1 MCKRNLF
8 ICVLFFLI
16 GSSLW
21 AGGGKDNVSKSAED
35 PSGFTDT
42 LDISEKKPGKYNYY
56 MEATDRAGNVTLAGP
71 DNIYIDPESDLP
83 RTTIINPLPS
93 MRVQGNMNIVGI
105 AFDDDGIK
113 NVEIAV
119 YRGTDGKGEEITR
132 VTANGTD
139 YWSYFLD
146 TSDGEIWRDGDYT
159 VKAWS
164 TDINDLPGNAAKYPN
179 GDKVPEKNQK
189 IAVVYWRLD
198 RKKPETTITSHSVG
212 ALVSGNIRLS
222 GKVTDGNGI
231 AAINYS
237 VDGGVKY
244 APAKLKID
252 KRNGN
257 NTWEASI
264 NTKQFEDGP
273 VVIWF
278 KARDGNNSIGTAA
291 HLLFVNNTGPDV
303 KIVYPEPGTTVNG
316 VFSIAGYAK
325 HPVGLKSVTWK
336 AGTQQGE
343 FELLAGNHW
352 WSADVDARGLKG
364 NAIEVE
370 IKAVDVSGNTTVV
383 KQKYKL
389 DQAADMPVVSLDLP
403 KTGILENKLG
413 LVVKGKA
420 VDKEG
425 VASIF
430 YSLDGTP
437 PEEIPCSGYFQF
449 IIPTPAEGTHI
460 LDVWAKDVTG
470 ITGNKTQVKG
480 IVVSNAVIQPGI
492 ANFTWPEGKTTKV
505 DIFYTGMKIR
515 PVPKMT
521 MALSYKAPT
530 APKSATITFGDQSP
544 VPVKLSGSKD
554 VFTATIPVPSS
565 LQEGLMEIKLTGT
578 DRQDKEF
585 TYSEFVFVTNQPPP
599 AADEEPQPFVASN
612 NTFTWVRQTALNDG
626 RILLKE
632 GETLMGISSV
642 PVINATLQGT
652 GANLLNVSV
661 DQNGMVLLTAVS
673 EGETGQLT
681 LKLDVDGGTFNSGQ
695 FRVVAEAIGPVVTLQ
710 NIENYKWIKNSVP
723 VTFNITSKNKVSA
736 VDVSLDMGDNWQNL
750 LTAAELAAIRAPL
763 NSNYTKTLDLTAA
776 EDGSINILIRAANES
791 GLDSV
796 ANFSVLKDTQ
806 APQAQNIMPIAEAGV
821 NGTIRM
827 AFAVEEMG
835 AIQSITYNRTVTT
848 PARAATPAVPAAP
861 GRAAV
866 PASPAV
872 PASTTNQV
880 KEIFNDNQWE
890 KDYAPRFF
898 EVLMD
903 SLEMPLD
910 KNMRFIFTD
919 KAGNSSE
926 VNTWLFVI
934 DQEMDVPIV
943 QIILPIENEVITND
957 FIVSGVMFDDDGVK
971 NYQWKIDNNQWQ
983 TEDAEYGFSIPVA
996 LSTLTDNDHT
1006 ISVIAEDIYGVKSQP
1021 VTRVFRVSLNEPTAT
1036 MTYPLYDTVLK
1047 EGIEIR
1053 GTASDKNGIRDVRA
1067 SIDNGNSFNFVKGNY
1082 GTAAETIQWSYQF
1095 NTTILKDGPHVVF
1108 IKVYDRYDI
1117 PATYAF
1123 MINVDNTQPEI
1134 ILDSPGDGS
1143 ITVGNI
1149 SVMGRILDP
1158 NLKEVSI
1165 ELRSLDGFTIPA
1177 NLRLRKLDL
1186 SSMIRENIDIAAMAD
1201 GQYNVAIIATD
1212 RAGNMTRLSRNVQM
1226 ARQTYRNY
1234 IEILYPLENEET
1246 SGEFNLYGF
1255 AGGANPAGTV
1265 TIKIN
1270 GNDLDTVPVDDS
1282 GYFVFKMDGE
1292 KLNAGVNAITVNSN
1306 FGGPTLVSSRPYN
1319 LIYRDGGPWV
1329 TIDLESFTF
1338 GKFAYERPYLYGR
1351 TGYVL
1356 SEEDQELLKDKT
1368 AEKAVKARILAKTP
1382 KFTEI
1387 SFDNGRSFIMTSK
1400 ASAKN
1405 IDYRYRLE
1413 DGEMAEGYHYIV
1425 VRTTMKNGEFAL
1437 TRMLVQVDKTKPEI
1451 RLISPEAGSRYN
1463 QKIAYSASA
1472 TDDIELVSLTYHLRA
1487 GDKAAYEVPGF
1498 LQGLYI
1504 EGVIP
1509 PFYRQLAVSNGIQE
1523 WAPSMPF
1530 AGGATYTDFG
1540 FGLSFFDDNV
1550 KIQGQYGFLT
1560 QELYDALGGEGPVRY
1575 GGDVIGLKILANV
1588 YTLPLGSVWGPDF
1601 DWLYAS
1607 FSIGANF
1614 SLFNFLNKENP
1625 DYSPNKDG
1633 ELVYY
1638 TQSGESTWLSA
1649 LLLQIE
1655 FPKVT
1660 IPKKKAF
1667 RTFSLFTEGQL
1678 WFVPTDVKA
1687 SQMGIKIMIPHV
1699 MMGLR
1704 IYIF

>member
-8 ICVLFFLI
+8 TCVLFLIIGI

-21 AGGGKDNVSKSAED
+21 AGGGKDNISKSAED

-83 RTTIINPLPS
+83 RTTIINPLPY

-113 NVEIAV
+113 SVEIAV
-119 YRGTDGKGEEITR
+119 YRGTNDRGEEVIHA
-132 VTANGTD
+132 TASGTD

-159 VKAWS
+159 VKAWA
-164 TDINDLPGNAAKYPN
+164 TDINDLAGNADKYPN
-179 GDKVPEKNQK
+179 GDKVPVKKQK

-198 RKKPETTITSHSVG
+198 RKKPETIITSHAIG
-212 ALVSGNIRLS
+212 ALVSGNIRLA
-222 GKVTDGNGI
+222 GTVTDGNGI
-231 AAINYS
+231 AEIKYS
-237 VDGGVKY
+237 VDGGTKY
-244 APAKLKID
+244 VPAKLKID
-252 KRNGN
+252 KRNGK
-257 NTWEASI
+257 NTWDAAI

-303 KIVYPEPGTTVNG
+303 KIVYPEAGSTVNG
-316 VFSIAGYAK
+316 VFSLAGYAK

-343 FELLAGNHW
+343 FELLPGNQW
-352 WSADVDARGLKG
+352 WSTDVDARGLKG
-364 NAIEVE
+364 NAIDVE
-370 IKAVDVSGNTTVV
+370 IRAVDVSGNTTVV
-383 KQKYKL
+383 KQKFKV
-389 DQAADMPVVSLDLP
+389 DQAADMPVVKLTSP
-403 KTGILENKLG
+403 VPGILSNKLG
-413 LVVKGKA
+413 IIVKGTA
-420 VDKEG
+420 TDKEG
-425 VASIF
+425 IASVF
-430 YSLDGTP
+430 YSLNGTAAV
-437 PEEIPCSGYFQF
+437 EIPCNGYFQF
-449 IIPTPAEGTHI
+449 IIPTPPEGTHSI
-460 LDVWAKDVTG
+460 DVWAKDITG
-470 ITGNKTQVKG
+470 IVGNKVSVKG

-492 ANFTWPEGKTTKV
+492 ASFTYPEGKTNKT
-505 DIFYTGMKIR
+505 DQFYTGMKIR

-521 MALSYKAPT
+521 MALSYKSPT
-530 APKSATITFGDQSP
+530 APVSATVAFGDQP
-544 VPVKLSGSKD
+544 VIPLKLAGAKD
-554 VFTATIPVPSS
+554 VFTAAVPVPT
-565 LQEGLMEIKLTGT
+565 LMEGLTEIKLTGT
-578 DRQDKEF
+578 DKQGKVF
-585 TYSEFVFVTNQPPP
+585 TYSEFVYVTAAP
-599 AADEEPQPFVASN
+599 ADEPQPFIASGA
-612 NTFTWVRQTALNDG
+612 TFTWVRQSALNDG

-632 GETLMGISSV
+632 GETLMGISNY
-642 PVINATLQGT
+642 PIINATLQGT
-652 GANLLNVSV
+652 GANLFNTTV
-661 DQNGMVLLTAVS
+661 DDKGRVLLTSVS
-673 EGETGQLT
+673 EGEAGPLT
-681 LKLDVDGGTFNSGQ
+681 LRLDVDGGSFSSPQ
-695 FRVVAEAIGPVVTLQ
+695 FRFVAEVLGPTVTLQ
-710 NIENYKWIKNSVP
+710 NVENYKWIKTSVP
-723 VTFNITSKNKVSA
+723 VTFNITGRNKVSA
-736 VDVSLDMGDNWQNL
+736 VDFSIDLGDNWQNL
-750 LTAAELAAIRAPL
+750 LTPAELTGLRGPV
-763 NSNYTKTLDLTAA
+763 NSNFTKTIDLTAA
-776 EDGSINILIRAANES
+776 DDGSINILIRAANES
-791 GLDSV
+791 GLESI
-796 ANFSVLKDTQ
+796 ANFSVLKDST
-806 APQAQNIMPIAEAGV
+806 PPVAQTIMPIAEAAV

-835 AIQSITYNRTVTT
+835 AIQSITYSRNVPAPAT
-848 PARAATPAVPAAP
+848 PARGGAAPAAT
-861 GRAAV
+861 
-866 PASPAV
+866 
-872 PASTTNQV
+872 TTV
-880 KEIFNDNQWE
+880 KEIFNANNWE

-910 KNMRFIFTD
+910 KNMRFTFTD

-926 VNTWLFVI
+926 VNTWDFVI
-934 DQEMDVPIV
+934 DQDMDIPVV
-943 QIILPIENEVITND
+943 QIILPLENEVITND

-971 NYQWKIDNNQWQ
+971 KYQWRIDNNPWQ

-996 LSTLTDNDHT
+996 ISSLTDNEHT

-1021 VTRVFRVSLNEPTAT
+1021 VTRVFRVSLNEPTAI

-1047 EGIEIR
+1047 EGIEIK
-1053 GTASDKNGIRDVRA
+1053 GTASDKNGIREVKV
-1067 SIDNGNSFNFVKGNY
+1067 SVDNGNSFNIVKGNY
-1082 GTAAETIQWSYQF
+1082 GTPAETIDWSYQF

-1108 IKVYDRYDI
+1108 IRVYDRYDI

-1123 MINVDNTQPEI
+1123 MINVDNTPPEI

-1149 SVMGRILDP
+1149 SVMGRVLDP

-1270 GNDLDTVPVDDS
+1270 GTDVDTANVDDS
-1282 GYFVFKMDGE
+1282 GYFVFKMNSD
-1292 KLNAGVNAITVNSN
+1292 KLTTGVNAITVNSN

-1319 LIYRDGGPWV
+1319 IVYRDGGPWV
-1329 TIDLESFTF
+1329 TIDLDSFTF
-1338 GKFAYERPYLYGR
+1338 GKFAYDRAYLYGR

-1356 SEEDQELLKDKT
+1356 SEEDQELLNDKAT
-1368 AEKAVKARILAKTP
+1368 DKAVKARIQRKTP
-1382 KFTEI
+1382 DFTEI
-1387 SFDNGRSFIMTSK
+1387 SFDNGRSFIKTSK
-1400 ASAKN
+1400 AAAKN
-1405 IDYRYRLE
+1405 IDYRFRLE

-1425 VRTTMKNGEFAL
+1425 IRTTMKNGEYAL
-1437 TRMLVQVDKTKPEI
+1437 TRMLVQVDKTKPVI

-1463 QKIAYSASA
+1463 QNIAYSASA
-1472 TDDIELVSLTYHLRA
+1472 TDDIELVSLTYHLRK

-1498 LQGLYI
+1498 LQGLYL

-1509 PFYRQLAVSNGIQE
+1509 PFLRQISVANGFDD
-1523 WAPSMPF
+1523 WVPTMPF

-1540 FGLSFFDDNV
+1540 LGLSFFDDNV

-1560 QELYDALGGEGPVRY
+1560 QDLYEALGGVGAVRY
-1575 GGDVIGLKILANV
+1575 GGDVIGLKILASI

-1607 FSIGANF
+1607 FSVGANF
-1614 SLFNFLNKENP
+1614 SYFNFLGKENEK
-1625 DYSPNKDG
+1625 YSTTDKP
-1633 ELVYY
+1633 VYY
-1638 TQSGESTWLSA
+1638 TQSGAATWLSA

-1660 IPKKKAF
+1660 IPKKKAL

-1678 WFVPTDVKA
+1678 WFVPTDVDA
-1687 SQMGIKIMIPHV
+1687 EQMNIPVMIPHI

-1704 IYIF
+1704 VYIF